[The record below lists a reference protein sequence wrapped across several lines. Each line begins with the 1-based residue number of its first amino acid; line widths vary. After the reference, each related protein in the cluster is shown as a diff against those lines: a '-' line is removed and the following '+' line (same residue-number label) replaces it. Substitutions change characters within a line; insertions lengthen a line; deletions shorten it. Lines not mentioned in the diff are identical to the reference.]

1 VSILKKNSILF
12 FLGVGLALISL
23 SSILSNNKTVNEV
36 KRREE
41 SLQLNFKNAQLC
53 IEKNGKSEICD
64 EVQEY
69 MLEGKVFKQI
79 SEIKEKL
86 RADYWK
92 KQKEEERILE
102 IARREEEAE
111 SRRLIDEGWEWIN
124 NDFIY
129 RICGG
134 KNAACED
141 SPINFNSNWKILVWC
156 KERAC
161 GDFFIAMEV
170 IKNNQSVGYV
180 TKESCGNEGEKVML
194 VLQPKINGDYLRF
207 SQFQSPPAGLVL
219 NCVSN

>member
-1 VSILKKNSILF
+1 MSILKRNSILA
-12 FLGVGLALISL
+12 FLGSGLVLISL
-23 SSILSNNKTVNEV
+23 SAILSNNKTVKET
-36 KRREE
+36 KLREE
-41 SLQLNFKNAQLC
+41 RMQLNFKNAQLC
-53 IEKNGKSEICD
+53 IEKNGESEICN

-69 MLEGKVFKQI
+69 MLEGKVLKQI

-92 KQKEEERILE
+92 KREEEEKILE

-141 SPINFNSNWKILVWC
+141 SIINSDSNWKIVVWC
-156 KERAC
+156 KDRAC

-170 IKNNQSVGYV
+170 IKNNKFIGYV
-180 TKESCGNEGEKVML
+180 SKESCGNKGEKVI
-194 VLQPKINGDYLRF
+194 VDLQPKIKGDYLRF
-207 SQFQSPPAGLVL
+207 SEFQSPQAPFVL
-219 NCVSN
+219 DCKE